1 MIDERVINI
10 YTDGSSRSTPR
21 RGGVGIRY
29 IYVNESGYEKSI
41 DLNLPG
47 YPNASS
53 QEMELQACVLA
64 LNHLDDY
71 PELARFKKVV
81 IYSDS
86 KYVVDNF
93 YNALFRWSKNG
104 WTRKEG
110 APVLNAS
117 IWKEL
122 LKVIR
127 KCGRRVEFIKVKG
140 HSSDIH
146 NKAVDKLAKISA
158 TKPFN
163 QALST
168 TIIRRKKSNRKT
180 KIGSVPPVGQRITI
194 RIVQSQYLREQKLY
208 RYRYEVMSK
217 SSPFYK
223 NVDFAVTEHVLREAH
238 TYSIRMNS
246 EQGNPR
252 IVIVFKE
259 VIPIALQN
267 DKGNESGTA

>member
-29 IYVNESGYEKSI
+29 IYVNESGAEIST

-47 YPNASS
+47 YPNATS

-71 PELARFKKVV
+71 PDLARFTKVV

-93 YNALFRWSKNG
+93 HNALFRWSKNG

-110 APVLNAS
+110 APVLNAT

-122 LKVIR
+122 LKAIR
-127 KCGRRVEFIKVKG
+127 KCRRRVEFTKVKG
-140 HSSDIH
+140 HSTDPH
-146 NKAVDKLAKISA
+146 NKAVDKLAKISSSI
-158 TKPFN
+158 PFN
-163 QALST
+163 QALSP
-168 TIIRRKKSNRKT
+168 TIVRRKMSDRKT
-180 KIGSVPPVGQRITI
+180 KIGSVLAIGQRITI

-223 NVDFAVTEHVLREAH
+223 NVDFAVTEHILREAH
-238 TYSIRMNS
+238 TYSVRINS
-246 EQGNPR
+246 EQANPR
-252 IVIVFKE
+252 IVKVFRE
-259 VIPIALQN
+259 TIPNAVNKAKRN
-267 DKGNESGTA
+267 DNKTA